1 MLWPRQVAGVMLGA
15 VLGWASPAFAGDDAN
30 RVHQAAADARAEDL
44 SFAANPKSRDPGV
57 DDFTKDLVPHSGAK
71 GKADRSAAAPA
82 LTPKP
87 DLATGANES
96 SVDSTRSPDPAD
108 QPAQASS
115 IPSSGPL
122 DLTVTLPE
130 VLVNGKRDSFS
141 QTDQRLKSLA
151 VALPCA
157 GCDGRRNDD
166 PPKIVQIGTY
176 VAVKALK
183 SLFFSQPRVRGEPND
198 EALYL
203 AHDGVCTPDDPY
215 RCLYRPQMP

>member
-1 MLWPRQVAGVMLGA
+1 MLRPGKFA
-15 VLGWASPAFAGDDAN
+15 VIIVGSALAWAASAGDDAHPP
-30 RVHQAAADARAEDL
+30 RQPAVDARSQDL
-44 SFAANPKSRDPGV
+44 SFAANPGSDDLAI
-57 DDFTKDLVPHSGAK
+57 DDFTKDLHPHSEAK
-71 GKADRSAAAPA
+71 AKPDRPAASSLAQNQKPASAMAAPE
-82 LTPKP
+82 
-87 DLATGANES
+87 GAVS
-96 SVDSTRSPDPAD
+96 PTKSPDTDAL
-108 QPAQASS
+108 PAQPSPTAS
-115 IPSSGPL
+115 PGTL
-122 DLTVTLPE
+122 DLTVALPE
-130 VLVNGKRDSFS
+130 VLVNGKRDAFS
-141 QTDQRLKSLA
+141 QTDQRLNNLA

-166 PPKIVQIGTY
+166 PPKIVQIGTA